1 MRDLKCRVA
10 HDLLWPLMLRC
21 FSGQSLQGQAC
32 PDPTALSGTFS
43 ALPESLDPSLWVF
56 SFCPAPLDCHS
67 KWQNQPLNS
76 KTQLIIVSTAESFL
90 NTRWGQ
96 KLYWPSKKVRGWWTL
111 TSPGQCGSFS
121 NTGQIRRVLIFSS
134 WDWQHPHRAKPAKGL
149 ERPCSLTI
157 SSPIVSQIGKL
168 DNKCPGN
175 EGLLLRLFR
184 YGEED

>member
-1 MRDLKCRVA
+1 MPSGSWPFVTSHAQMLQWAEPARPGLPGP
-10 HDLLWPLMLRC
+10 HSPIWNLLCPAREPG
-21 FSGQSLQGQAC
+21 SQSLG
-32 PDPTALSGTFS
+32 F
-43 ALPESLDPSLWVF
+43 F
-56 SFCPAPLDCHS
+56 FCPAPLDCHS